1 MPNRKNEPE
10 RVGEVLDSAFLKVH
24 GINQTALG
32 EALGVHRN
40 HVARVIKGTQR
51 LSFEMAISLSK
62 ILNTEPDYWI
72 RLQAEHDAW
81 LAFDAVKNNQCK
93 ILITDNKKQS

>member
-32 EALGVHRN
+32 EALGF
-40 HVARVIKGTQR
+40 IEIMLLGLLKGLKGYLLRWLSAYQR
-51 LSFEMAISLSK
+51 YLTLS
-62 ILNTEPDYWI
+62 
-72 RLQAEHDAW
+72 
-81 LAFDAVKNNQCK
+81 
-93 ILITDNKKQS
+93 LITG